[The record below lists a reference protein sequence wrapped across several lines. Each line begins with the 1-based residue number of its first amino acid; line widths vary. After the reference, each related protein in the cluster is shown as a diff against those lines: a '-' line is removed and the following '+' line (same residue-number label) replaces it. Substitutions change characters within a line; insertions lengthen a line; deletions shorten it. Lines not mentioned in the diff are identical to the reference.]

1 MPKGLILKGQSRQL
15 VLKLHDFFEKENQ
28 NGGPLIPISQ
38 VRNRVSAALGIS
50 VQTVTK
56 IVTDAYGR
64 SGLEDN
70 KPSTPR
76 KKRRPLKVTAV
87 DDFDADAI
95 RRHVYDY
102 YLKKEI
108 PTLRKLIVSLK
119 RIGLFSGQKSSLAKV
134 LKTIGFSYKKSD
146 KRKVLMERTDI
157 ALARCDFLREAKTIQ
172 DWKNIVFTDET
183 WLNANH
189 TVSRSWTDDTAAST
203 SAVPMGKGERLIICH
218 AGTAKGFVQDALL
231 AFKSHKSGD
240 YHEEMNAEVYEEW
253 FKNMLLS
260 LEEPSTIFI
269 DNAPYHSRQID
280 KMPTQANKKHE
291 IINWLR
297 DNGENVDDSI
307 LKIELLKLL
316 KTKKKPKRYV
326 IDEMA
331 AEYGHIVLRIPPY
344 HCQYNAIELIWA
356 QVKGHAARSN
366 TSPPFTANKMLELL
380 KNACNHVTAVNWASV
395 VERTKRVIMSD
406 WDRDIAFDNICT
418 QELIINITEDTSSD
432 ESSKN
437 YDSDD

>member
-1 MPKGLILKGQSRQL
+1 MPKGQVLKGQSRQL
-15 VLKLHDFFEKENQ
+15 VLKLCDFFEKENQ
-28 NGGPLIPISQ
+28 NGGPLIPFSQ
-38 VRNRVSAALGIS
+38 VRNRVSVALGIS
-50 VQTVTK
+50 LPTVTK
-56 IVTDAYGR
+56 ITNDAYGR
-64 SGLEDN
+64 SGLERN
-70 KPSTPR
+70 KPSTPKR
-76 KKRRPLKVTAV
+76 KRRPRKVTGV

-108 PTLRKLIVSLK
+108 PTLRKLIVSLQ
-119 RIGLFSGQKSSLAKV
+119 RSGLIHGQKSSLAKV
-134 LKTIGFSYKKSD
+134 LKTIGFSFKKSD
-146 KRKVLMERTDI
+146 KRKVLMERTDV
-157 ALARCDFLREAKTIQ
+157 ALSRCDFLRKAKRIQ
-172 DWKNIVFTDET
+172 DWTNIVFTDET

-189 TVSRSWTDDTAAST
+189 TISRSWTDGTAAST

-218 AGTAKGFVQDALL
+218 AGTAKGFVRNALL
-231 AFKSHKSGD
+231 AFKSKKSGD

-260 LEEPSTIFI
+260 LEEPSTILI

-307 LKIELLKLL
+307 
-316 KTKKKPKRYV
+316 
-326 IDEMA
+326 
-331 AEYGHIVLRIPPY
+331 IPPY

-366 TSPPFTANKMLELL
+366 TSPPFTANKMLALL
-380 KNACNHVTAVNWASV
+380 KDACTHVTAENWARV
-395 VERTKRVIMSD
+395 VERTKRIILSD

-418 QELIINITEDTSSD
+418 QDLILHITEDSSSD
-432 ESSKN
+432 ESSEDCN
-437 YDSDD
+437 SDDLG